1 MPDQSQSQAAALSR
15 RNLLAS
21 AGVAFGGAMI
31 GVPRSAGAATTIS
44 MQIGWLAGGNQLG
57 DIVAKQLGY
66 FSDEGL
72 TLEIMPGG
80 PNNDGVAIVASGRA
94 AVGQLSSSPSLMLA
108 ASQDIPI
115 TCFAVGAQQH
125 PYAFFSLAKN
135 PVHQPADFRG
145 KKVGIQAT
153 GVILLRALLAKNN
166 IDPKDVEIV
175 TIGSEMTPLMTGQ
188 VDVVTGWVTNTTAMR
203 VLGPDHVTLKLWNA
217 GVRLYALPYYATT
230 DTLRTNRDALERFLK
245 ASGRGWGYAY
255 NNRDKAI
262 ELLVKELPNLV
273 AKDEREAADVMLGA
287 EFNQTTRAN
296 GWGTMDPA
304 VWQEQIDLYAKLG
317 QFSKRTPA
325 LAEVMTMDVL
335 QATHDSRPRIG

>member
-1 MPDQSQSQAAALSR
+1 MIQQPPSAALPR
-15 RNLLAS
+15 RRLLAS
-21 AGVAFGGAMI
+21 AGVAFGGALI
-31 GVPRSAGAATTIS
+31 GVSRGSGAATTIS

-66 FSDEGL
+66 FADEGL

-94 AVGQLSSSPSLMLA
+94 TVGQLSSSPSLMLA

-135 PVHQPADFRG
+135 PARQPADLRG

-203 VLGPDHVTLKLWNA
+203 VLGPDHVTLKLWDA
-217 GVRLYALPYYATT
+217 GVRLYALPYYATA
-230 DTLRTNRDALERFLK
+230 DTLRSNRDALARFLK
-245 ASGRGWGYAY
+245 AAGRGWEYAY
-255 NNRDKAI
+255 NNRDKAV

-273 AKDEREAADVMLGA
+273 AKDEREAADVMLDA
-287 EFNQTTRAN
+287 EFNQTTKAN

-304 VWQEQIDLYAKLG
+304 VWQEQIDLWTKLG

>member
-1 MPDQSQSQAAALSR
+1 MIDQPQRLPAAMPR
-15 RNLLAS
+15 RRLLAS
-21 AGVAFGGAMI
+21 AAGAFGGALI
-31 GVPRSAGAATTIS
+31 GVPRSTHAATTIS

-66 FSDEGL
+66 YADEGL

-94 AVGQLSSSPSLMLA
+94 TVGQLSSSPSLMLA

-115 TCFAVGAQQH
+115 TCFAVGGQQH

-135 PVHQPADFRG
+135 PVRQPADFRG

-153 GVILLRALLAKNN
+153 GVILLRALLAKNS

-203 VLGPDHVTLKLWNA
+203 VLGPDHVVLKLWDA

-230 DTLRTNRDALERFLK
+230 DTLRTNRDALSRFLK
-245 ASGRGWGYAY
+245 ASARGWEYAY
-255 NNRDKAI
+255 NNRDKAV

-273 AKDEREAADVMLGA
+273 AKDEREAADVMLAA
-287 EFNQTTRAN
+287 EFNQATKAN

-325 LAEVMTMDVL
+325 LSEVMTMDVL

>member
-1 MPDQSQSQAAALSR
+1 
-15 RNLLAS
+15 
-21 AGVAFGGAMI
+21 
-31 GVPRSAGAATTIS
+31 
-44 MQIGWLAGGNQLG
+44 
-57 DIVAKQLGY
+57 
-66 FSDEGL
+66 
-72 TLEIMPGG
+72 
-80 PNNDGVAIVASGRA
+80 
-94 AVGQLSSSPSLMLA
+94 
-108 ASQDIPI
+108 
-115 TCFAVGAQQH
+115 
-125 PYAFFSLAKN
+125 LAKN

-203 VLGPDHVTLKLWNA
+203 VLGPDHVTLKLWDA

-245 ASGRGWGYAY
+245 ASGRGWEYSY